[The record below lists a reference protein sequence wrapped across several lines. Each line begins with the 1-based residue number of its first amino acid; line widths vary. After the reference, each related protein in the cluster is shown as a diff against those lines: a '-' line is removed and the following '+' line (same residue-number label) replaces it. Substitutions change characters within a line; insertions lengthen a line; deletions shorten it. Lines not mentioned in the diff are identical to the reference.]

1 MLSEAGID
9 WRDDGRLASDRSG
22 WKKLVK
28 ERMEHLD
35 VYERQLA
42 HGYVWGDGEE
52 RLVRNERRVNEYL
65 RCRYEGCERAGLV
78 RHESM
83 MHRRVE
89 GRVRFVCEDCGLEVA
104 TKGALV
110 CHRRTCGAGR
120 RLEDGRRECGG
131 CGARVSYANFARHVR
146 SCRGGGGELRRWVTG
161 EGGLLLGGGERTVG
175 VGWGGGW
182 GFAGCERGWSEEGGR
197 RWGCGQAG

>member
-1 MLSEAGID
+1 MFSEAGID
-9 WRDDGRLASDRSG
+9 WMDVGRLASDRSE

-28 ERMEHLD
+28 ERMDHLD
-35 VYERQLA
+35 VYERQLG

-52 RLVRNERRVNEYL
+52 RLERRVNEDL
-65 RCRYEGCERAGLV
+65 RCRYEGCERLCRSRAGLV

-89 GRVRFVCEDCGLEVA
+89 GRVRFVCKDCGLEVA

-110 CHRRTCGAGR
+110 CHRRTCGEGR
-120 RLEDGRRECGG
+120 RLEDGQRECGG

-146 SCRGGGGELRRWVTG
+146 SCRAGRGGELRRRVTG
-161 EGGLLLGGGERTVG
+161 EGGGKW
-175 VGWGGGW
+175 GWGGG
-182 GFAGCERGWSEEGGR
+182 EG
-197 RWGCGQAG
+197 

>member
-1 MLSEAGID
+1 MNEAGID
-9 WRDDGRLASDRSG
+9 WTDVGRLASDRSG
-22 WKKLVK
+22 WKNLVK
-28 ERMEHLD
+28 ERMDHLD

-42 HGYVWGDGEE
+42 HGYEWGDGEE
-52 RLVRNERRVNEYL
+52 RLVRNERRVNEDL
-65 RCRYEGCERAGLV
+65 RCRYEGCERLCRSRAGLV

-120 RLEDGRRECGG
+120 RLEDGRRECGR
-131 CGARVSYANFARHVR
+131 CGASVSYANFARHVR
-146 SCRGGGGELRRWVTG
+146 SCRAGGRGAAAVGDGGGGVVVVG
-161 EGGLLLGGGERTVG
+161 GGLLGPNG
-175 VGWGGGW
+175 VG
-182 GFAGCERGWSEEGGR
+182 RGRALSK
-197 RWGCGQAG
+197 